1 MYGVIELFSAGVITM
16 VMVKGV
22 IAFNFVRVYTGSPWI
37 VMVNAFL
44 SLKFHVAN
52 IILSFDLLLFLF
64 SVAFC

>member
-1 MYGVIELFSAGVITM
+1 MYGVIVIFSSGVITV

-22 IAFNFVRVYTGSPWI
+22 IALNFVRVNTGSPWI

-52 IILSFDLLLFLF
+52 IILSFDLVLF
-64 SVAFC
+64 SFSEAFC